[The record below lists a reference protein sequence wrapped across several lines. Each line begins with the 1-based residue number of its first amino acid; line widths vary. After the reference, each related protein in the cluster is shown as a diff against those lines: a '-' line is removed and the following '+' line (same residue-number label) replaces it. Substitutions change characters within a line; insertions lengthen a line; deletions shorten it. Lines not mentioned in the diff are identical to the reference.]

1 MDTTAKDL
9 SRLATSTEK
18 KLWGKEK
25 PLALICTIESNR
37 IVWNNME
44 YSCIIKVPIK
54 DRNGREA
61 INIKWI

>member
-9 SRLATSTEK
+9 SWLATCTEK
-18 KLWGKEK
+18 KLRVKEK

-44 YSCIIKVPIK
+44 YSCIIKAPVK
-54 DRNGREA
+54 GRNGRGA
-61 INIKWI
+61 INRKWI